1 MYAIIED
8 SGTQIMVREGDTI
21 LVDPRDLADDQLEI
35 TFPRVLML
43 GGSEGGEGGDGGEA
57 RIGAPLIE
65 GASVTADILEE
76 GRLPKVRIQKFK
88 RRKGYKRLRGHR
100 QPYLKV
106 RITGIS
112 G

>member
-21 LVDPRDLADDQLEI
+21 LVDPRDLADDQIEI

-43 GGSEGGEGGDGGEA
+43 GDPEGEA
-57 RIGAPLIE
+57 RIGAPLLD
-65 GASVTADILEE
+65 GASVTGDILDE